1 MADKSPMLLA
11 YLSRTE
17 GWTPASEIAEHLGV
31 STRTV
36 RSYVT
41 AVKVAAAPLD
51 VILSSPDGYRLN
63 RDAHAEY
70 AGRDRGGERTGTP
83 RERITFLV
91 TRLTHAGVEL
101 DVYELA
107 ASLFVSESTIEADL
121 RQVRTLAREA
131 GLELVREGDHVRLVG
146 PDAGHR
152 RIVSR
157 LFSEEQA
164 HGLVDLR
171 RVQESF
177 GIDDLSGFK
186 TDVMV
191 VLEAQGYTVN
201 EFGLDRVLVH
211 TAIAVERSRGS
222 TLADDAPVPD
232 DQLAADLD
240 RLVAERFGTRLPPGE
255 LTALTTLLIT
265 RAGTRAVTGS
275 DAGEHVEVLR
285 RIVDRAQEEF
295 LVDLDDDAFL
305 TRLGAHVGNLV
316 IRAREGVGNPNP
328 LARTIKSSY
337 PLTYELAV
345 FIASEVQREF
355 DIVIGEDEI
364 AYIALHIGSHLERR
378 VSHGAKLTCVLVSPG
393 YHDIAELLERRI
405 LPALGDE
412 VAIDRVLTRT
422 DVDPAALHADLVI
435 STVPWEVRPAN
446 VVIVQPIPTD
456 ADLDAVRGAVSRI
469 RRQRRRR
476 AIADELLLYFDDAL
490 FFRDTAFRNV
500 DAPDEE
506 AVIRVMGDRMRE
518 RGIIDDEYLDGVLE
532 RERISSTA
540 FTEWLAVPH
549 SLRMTATRTAIA
561 IALFE
566 TPIRWGD
573 ATVQVVALVAFA
585 ARDRASFQTVFEQFV
600 EVFSE
605 RHDVQRLLR
614 ASTDF
619 PAYIDELVRLIDE

>member
-11 YLSRTE
+11 YLSRSE

-63 RDAHAEY
+63 RDAHAEF
-70 AGRDRGGERTGTP
+70 ASRDRTAERAGTP
-83 RERITFLV
+83 RERMTFLV

-101 DVYELA
+101 DVHDLA
-107 ASLFVSESTIEADL
+107 DSLFVSESTIEGDL
-121 RQVRTLAREA
+121 RQVRALAREA
-131 GLELVREGDHVRLVG
+131 GLELVRGGDHVRLEG

-152 RIVSR
+152 RLVSR

-177 GIDDLSGFK
+177 GTDDLSAFK
-186 TDVMV
+186 TDVIG
-191 VLEAQGYTVN
+191 VLQTQGYAIN
-201 EFGLDRVLVH
+201 EFGLDRVLLH

-222 TLADDAPVPD
+222 ALAEHAPSPADPV
-232 DQLAADLD
+232 AVDLD
-240 RLVAERFGTRLPPGE
+240 RLVAERFGTRLPAGE
-255 LTALTTLLIT
+255 LTALTTLLTT
-265 RAGTRAVTGS
+265 RAGTRVVPR
-275 DAGEHVEVLR
+275 DQPGEHAAVLR
-285 RIVDRAQEEF
+285 RIVAHAQEEF

-305 TRLGAHVGNLV
+305 SRLGAHVGNLV

-328 LARTIKSSY
+328 LARTIKTSY

-345 FIASEVQREF
+345 FIAAEIQNEF
-355 DIVIGEDEI
+355 TISIGEDEI

-378 VSHGAKLTCVLVSPG
+378 ATHGARLTAVLVSPG
-393 YHDIAELLERRI
+393 YHDIADLLERRI
-405 LPALGDE
+405 QPALGDE

-422 DVDPAALHADLVI
+422 DVDPAALQADLVI

-446 VVIVQPIPTD
+446 VVIVQPFPTD
-456 ADLDAVRGAVSRI
+456 ADLDAVRGAVTRI

-490 FFRDTAFRNV
+490 FFRDSVVR
-500 DAPDEE
+500 DADG
-506 AVIRVMGDRMRE
+506 VIRLLGERMQE
-518 RGIIDDEYLDGVLE
+518 RGIIDDDYLDGVLA

-549 SLRMTATRTAIA
+549 ALTMSAKRTAIA

-566 TPIRWGD
+566 NPIPWGEG
-573 ATVQVVALVAFA
+573 TVQVVALVAFSA
-585 ARDRASFQTVFEQFV
+585 KDRAKFQTVFEQFV

-605 RHDVQRLLR
+605 RSDVLRLIR
-614 ASTDF
+614 ASIDF
-619 PAYIDELVRLIDE
+619 PTYIDELVRLIDE

>member
-11 YLSRTE
+11 YLSRSE

-70 AGRDRGGERTGTP
+70 AARDRSTERAGTP
-83 RERITFLV
+83 RERMTFLV

-101 DVYELA
+101 DVHDLA
-107 ASLFVSESTIEADL
+107 ESLFVSESTIEADL
-121 RQVRTLAREA
+121 RQVRALAREA
-131 GLELVREGDHVRLVG
+131 GLELVRDGDHVRLEG

-152 RIVSR
+152 RLVSR

-186 TDVMV
+186 TEVIE
-191 VLEAQGYTVN
+191 VLQTQGYTIN
-201 EFGLDRVLVH
+201 EFGLDRALLH

-222 TLADDAPVPD
+222 ALADGAPQPADPV
-232 DQLAADLD
+232 AADLD
-240 RLVAERFGTRLPPGE
+240 RIVAERFGTRLPAGE
-255 LTALTTLLIT
+255 LDALTALLTT
-265 RAGTRAVTGS
+265 RAGTRVGALDPDENLG
-275 DAGEHVEVLR
+275 VLR

-305 TRLGAHVGNLV
+305 TRLAAHVGNLV
-316 IRAREGVGNPNP
+316 VRAREGVGNPNP

-345 FIASEVQREF
+345 FVAAEIQSAFGIS
-355 DIVIGEDEI
+355 IGDDEI

-378 VSHGAKLTCVLVSPG
+378 ATHGARLTAVLVSPG
-393 YHDIAELLERRI
+393 YHDIADLLERRI
-405 LPALGDE
+405 QLALGDD

-422 DVDPAALHADLVI
+422 DVDPAALQADLVI
-435 STVPWEVRPAN
+435 STVPWTVRPAN
-446 VVIVQPIPTD
+446 VVLVQPIPTD
-456 ADLDAVRGAVSRI
+456 ADLDAVRGAIARI

-490 FFRDTAFRNV
+490 FFRD
-500 DAPDEE
+500 PE
-506 AVIRVMGDRMRE
+506 ARDSESVIRLLGERMRE
-518 RGIIDDEYLDGVLE
+518 RGIIDADYLDGVLE

-549 SLRMTATRTAIA
+549 ALTMSAKRTAIA
-561 IALFE
+561 IGLFE
-566 TPIRWGD
+566 SPIPWGEG
-573 ATVQVVALVAFA
+573 TVQVVALVAFSA
-585 ARDRASFQTVFEQFV
+585 QDRAKFQTVFEQFV

-605 RHDVQRLLR
+605 RGDVLRLIR
-614 ASTDF
+614 ASVDF
-619 PAYIDELVRLIDE
+619 PTYIDELVRLIDE

>member
-11 YLSRTE
+11 YLSRSE

-70 AGRDRGGERTGTP
+70 AARDRSTERTGTP
-83 RERITFLV
+83 RERMTFLV

-101 DVYELA
+101 DVHDLA
-107 ASLFVSESTIEADL
+107 ESLFVSESTIEADL
-121 RQVRTLAREA
+121 RQVRALAREA
-131 GLELVREGDHVRLVG
+131 GLELLRDGDHVRLEG

-152 RIVSR
+152 RLVSR

-186 TDVMV
+186 TEVIE
-191 VLEAQGYTVN
+191 VLQTQGYTIN
-201 EFGLDRVLVH
+201 EFGLDRALLH
-211 TAIAVERSRGS
+211 TAIAVERSRG
-222 TLADDAPVPD
+222 TALADEAPEPGDPV
-232 DQLAADLD
+232 AADLD
-240 RLVAERFGTRLPPGE
+240 RIVAERFGTRLPAGE
-255 LTALTTLLIT
+255 LDALTALLTT
-265 RAGTRAVTGS
+265 RAGTRVGTQGP
-275 DAGEHVEVLR
+275 DEHLGVLR

-305 TRLGAHVGNLV
+305 TRLAAHVGNLV
-316 IRAREGVGNPNP
+316 VRARQGVGNPNP

-345 FIASEVQREF
+345 FVAAEIQSAFAIS
-355 DIVIGEDEI
+355 IGEDEI

-378 VSHGAKLTCVLVSPG
+378 ATHGARLTAVLVSPG
-393 YHDIAELLERRI
+393 YHDIADLLERRI
-405 LPALGDE
+405 QPALGDD

-422 DVDPAALHADLVI
+422 DVDPAALQTDLVI

-446 VVIVQPIPTD
+446 VVIVQPFPTD
-456 ADLDAVRGAVSRI
+456 ADLDAVRGAIARI

-490 FFRDTAFRNV
+490 FFRDP
-500 DAPDEE
+500 DARDPES
-506 AVIRVMGDRMRE
+506 VIRLLGERMRE
-518 RGIIDDEYLDGVLE
+518 RGIIDDDYLDGVLE

-549 SLRMTATRTAIA
+549 ALTMSAKRTAIA
-561 IALFE
+561 IGLFE
-566 TPIRWGD
+566 SPIPWGEG
-573 ATVQVVALVAFA
+573 TVQVVALVAFSA
-585 ARDRASFQTVFEQFV
+585 KDRAKFQTVFEQFV

-605 RHDVQRLLR
+605 RGDVQRLIR
-614 ASTDF
+614 ASVDF
-619 PAYIDELVRLIDE
+619 PTYIDELVRLIDE

>member
-11 YLSRTE
+11 YLSRSE
-17 GWTPASEIAEHLGV
+17 GWTTASELAEHLGV

-70 AGRDRGGERTGTP
+70 AQRDRATDRIGTP
-83 RERITFLV
+83 RERVTFLV
-91 TRLTHAGVEL
+91 TRLTHSGVEL
-101 DVYELA
+101 DVHELA
-107 ASLFVSESTIEADL
+107 SSLFVSESTIEGDL
-121 RQVRTLAREA
+121 RQVRGLAREA
-131 GLELVREGDHVRLVG
+131 GLELVRDGDHVRLDG

-157 LFSEEQA
+157 LFSDEQA
-164 HGLVDLR
+164 HGLIDLQ
-171 RVQESF
+171 RVQDSF

-186 TDVMV
+186 TDVMA
-191 VLEAQGYTVN
+191 VLESQGYTIN
-201 EFGLDRVLVH
+201 EFGLDRVLLH

-222 TLADDAPVPD
+222 S
-232 DQLAADLD
+232 LAAEAPEPGDAVAKDLD
-240 RLVAERFGTRLPPGE
+240 RLIAERFDTRLPEGE
-255 LTALTTLLIT
+255 LTALTALLTT
-265 RAGTRAVTGS
+265 RAGTRVVEHGEV
-275 DAGEHVEVLR
+275 GEHVDVLR
-285 RIVDRAQEEF
+285 RIVGRAQEEF

-305 TRLGAHVGNLV
+305 TRLSAHVGNLLV
-316 IRAREGVGNPNP
+316 RAREGVGNPNP

-345 FIASEVQREF
+345 FVAAEIQREF
-355 DIVIGEDEI
+355 TITIGDDEI

-378 VSHGAKLTCVLVSPG
+378 STHGERLTCVLVSPG

-405 LPALGDE
+405 LPALGDD
-412 VAIDRVLTRT
+412 VVIDRVLTRT
-422 DVDPAALHADLVI
+422 DVDPAALHTDLII

-456 ADLDAVRGAVSRI
+456 ADLDAVRGAISRI

-476 AIADELLLYFDDAL
+476 AIADQLLLYFDDAL
-490 FFRDTAFRNV
+490 FFRDLKER
-500 DAPDEE
+500 DAE
-506 AVIRVMGDRMRE
+506 AVIRVLGERMRE
-518 RGIIDDEYLDGVLE
+518 RGIIDDDYLDGVLE

-549 SLRMTATRTAIA
+549 ALTMSAKRTAIA
-561 IALFE
+561 IALYE
-566 TPIRWGD
+566 NPIPWGE
-573 ATVQVVALVAFA
+573 ATVQVVALVAFSA
-585 ARDRASFQTVFEQFV
+585 KDRASFQTVFEQFV
-600 EVFSE
+600 EVFSD
-605 RHDVQRLLR
+605 RTDVQRLLR
-614 ASTDF
+614 ASVDF

>member
-11 YLSRTE
+11 YLSRSE

-51 VILSSPDGYRLN
+51 VIHSSPDGYRLN
-63 RDAHAEY
+63 RAAHAEF
-70 AGRDRGGERTGTP
+70 ASRDRTAERAGTP
-83 RERITFLV
+83 RERMTFLV

-101 DVYELA
+101 DVHELA
-107 ASLFVSESTIEADL
+107 DSLFVSESTIEADL
-121 RQVRTLAREA
+121 RQVRALAREA
-131 GLELVREGDHVRLVG
+131 GLELVRDGDHVRLEG

-186 TDVMV
+186 TDVIG
-191 VLEAQGYTVN
+191 VLETQGYTIN
-201 EFGLDRVLVH
+201 EFGLDRVLLH

-222 TLADDAPVPD
+222 VLAEHAAEPGDPV
-232 DQLAADLD
+232 AVDLD
-240 RLVAERFGTRLPPGE
+240 RLVAERFGTRLPSGE
-255 LTALTTLLIT
+255 LTALTTLLTT
-265 RAGTRAVTGS
+265 RAGTRIIPRDEA
-275 DAGEHVEVLR
+275 EHVEVLR
-285 RIVDRAQEEF
+285 RIVDHAQEEF

-316 IRAREGVGNPNP
+316 LRARAGVGNPNP

-345 FIASEVQREF
+345 FIAAEIQNEF
-355 DIVIGEDEI
+355 TISIGEDEI

-378 VSHGAKLTCVLVSPG
+378 AAHGARLTCVLVSPG

-405 LPALGDE
+405 LPALGDD
-412 VAIDRVLTRT
+412 VVIDRVLTRT

-456 ADLDAVRGAVSRI
+456 ADLDAVRGAISRI

-490 FFRDTAFRNV
+490 FFRDDAFADR
-500 DAPDEE
+500 DSES
-506 AVIRVMGDRMRE
+506 VIRVLGERMRE
-518 RGIIDDEYLDGVLE
+518 RGIIDDDYLDGVLH

-549 SLRMTATRTAIA
+549 ALTMSAKRTAIG

-566 TPIRWGD
+566 NPIAWGEG
-573 ATVQVVALVAFA
+573 TVQVVALVAFSA
-585 ARDRASFQTVFEQFV
+585 KDRAKFQTVFEQFV

-605 RHDVQRLLR
+605 RSDVQRLIR
-614 ASTDF
+614 ASIDF
-619 PAYIDELVRLIDE
+619 PTYIDELVRLIDE

>member
-1 MADKSPMLLA
+1 MADKSPLLLT
-11 YLSRTE
+11 YLSRSE

-70 AGRDRGGERTGTP
+70 ANRDRATERAGTP
-83 RERITFLV
+83 RERVAFLV

-101 DVYELA
+101 DVHDLA
-107 ASLFVSESTIEADL
+107 ESLFVSSSTIEADL
-121 RQVRTLAREA
+121 RQVRALAREA
-131 GLELVREGDHVRLVG
+131 GLELVRDGDHVRLDG

-157 LFSEEQA
+157 LFSDEQA

-171 RVQESF
+171 RVQEAF

-186 TDVMV
+186 TDVMA
-191 VLEAQGYTVN
+191 VLERQGYAIN
-201 EFGLDRVLVH
+201 EFGLDRVLLH

-222 TLADDAPVPD
+222 SLADAAPEPSDPV
-232 DQLAADLD
+232 ARDLD
-240 RLVAERFGTRLPPGE
+240 RLVVERFGTRLPAGE
-255 LTALTTLLIT
+255 LTALTTLLTT
-265 RAGTRAVTGS
+265 RAGTRLTSGDQAS
-275 DAGEHVEVLR
+275 EHLDVVR

-316 IRAREGVGNPNP
+316 IRARGGVGNPNP

-345 FIASEVQREF
+345 FVAAEIQREF
-355 DIVIGEDEI
+355 TITIGDDEI

-378 VSHGAKLTCVLVSPG
+378 ATHGERLTCVLVSPG
-393 YHDIAELLERRI
+393 YHDIAELLQRRI

-412 VAIDRVLTRT
+412 ASIDRVLTRT

-435 STVPWEVRPAN
+435 STVPWDVRPAN
-446 VVIVQPIPTD
+446 VVIVQPLPTD
-456 ADLDAVRGAVSRI
+456 ADLDAVRGAITRI

-476 AIADELLLYFDDAL
+476 AITDELLLYFDDAL
-490 FFRDTAFRNV
+490 FFRDLEAR
-500 DAPDEE
+500 DAE
-506 AVIRVMGDRMRE
+506 AVIRVLGERMRA
-518 RGIIDDEYLDGVLE
+518 RGIIDDDYLAGVLD
-532 RERISSTA
+532 REHISSTA

-549 SLRMTATRTAIA
+549 ALTMSAKRTAIA
-561 IALFE
+561 IALYE
-566 TPIRWGD
+566 NPIPWGEG
-573 ATVQVVALVAFA
+573 TVQVVALVAFSA
-585 ARDRASFQTVFEQFV
+585 KDRASFQTVFEQFV
-600 EVFSE
+600 DVFSD
-605 RHDVQRLLR
+605 RSDVQRLLR
-614 ASTDF
+614 ASHDF
-619 PAYIDELVRLIDE
+619 PSYIDELVRLIDE

>member
-1 MADKSPMLLA
+1 MADKSPLLLT
-11 YLSRTE
+11 YLSRSE

-70 AGRDRGGERTGTP
+70 ANRDRATERAGTP
-83 RERITFLV
+83 RERVAFLV

-101 DVYELA
+101 DVHDLA
-107 ASLFVSESTIEADL
+107 ESLFVSSSTIEADL
-121 RQVRTLAREA
+121 RQVRALAREA
-131 GLELVREGDHVRLVG
+131 GLELVRDGDHVRLDG

-157 LFSEEQA
+157 LFSDEQA

-171 RVQESF
+171 RVQEAF

-186 TDVMV
+186 TDVMA
-191 VLEAQGYTVN
+191 VLERQGYAIN
-201 EFGLDRVLVH
+201 EFGLDRVLLH

-222 TLADDAPVPD
+222 SLADAAPEPSDPV
-232 DQLAADLD
+232 ARDLD
-240 RLVAERFGTRLPPGE
+240 RLVVERFGTRLPAGE
-255 LTALTTLLIT
+255 LTALTTLLTT
-265 RAGTRAVTGS
+265 RAGTRLTSGDQVS
-275 DAGEHVEVLR
+275 EHLDVVR

-316 IRAREGVGNPNP
+316 IRARGGVGNPNP

-345 FIASEVQREF
+345 FVAAEIQREF
-355 DIVIGEDEI
+355 TITIGDDEI

-378 VSHGAKLTCVLVSPG
+378 ATHGERLTCVLVSPG
-393 YHDIAELLERRI
+393 YHDIAELLQRRI

-412 VAIDRVLTRT
+412 ASIDRVLTRT

-435 STVPWEVRPAN
+435 STVPWDVRPAN
-446 VVIVQPIPTD
+446 VVIVQPLPTD
-456 ADLDAVRGAVSRI
+456 ADLDAVRGAITRI

-476 AIADELLLYFDDAL
+476 AITDELLLYFDDAL
-490 FFRDTAFRNV
+490 FFRDLAER
-500 DAPDEE
+500 DAES
-506 AVIRVMGDRMRE
+506 VIRVLGERMRA
-518 RGIIDDEYLDGVLE
+518 RGIIDDDYLAGVLD
-532 RERISSTA
+532 REHISSTA

-549 SLRMTATRTAIA
+549 ALTMSAKRTAIA
-561 IALFE
+561 IALYE
-566 TPIRWGD
+566 NPIPWGEG
-573 ATVQVVALVAFA
+573 TVQVVALVAFSA
-585 ARDRASFQTVFEQFV
+585 KDRASFQTVFEQFV
-600 EVFSE
+600 DVFSD
-605 RHDVQRLLR
+605 RSDVQRLLR
-614 ASTDF
+614 ASHDF
-619 PAYIDELVRLIDE
+619 PSYIDELVRLIDE

>member
-1 MADKSPMLLA
+1 MADKSPMLLT
-11 YLSRTE
+11 YLSRSE

-41 AVKVAAAPLD
+41 AIKVAAAPLD
-51 VILSSPDGYRLN
+51 VIHSSPDGYRLN

-70 AGRDRGGERTGTP
+70 AARDRSSDVAGTP
-83 RERITFLV
+83 RERVTFLV

-101 DVYELA
+101 DVHDLA
-107 ASLFVSESTIEADL
+107 DSLFVSSSTIEADL
-121 RQVRTLAREA
+121 RQVRALAREA
-131 GLELVREGDHVRLVG
+131 GLELVREGDHVRLDG

-157 LFSEEQA
+157 LFSDEQA

-171 RVQESF
+171 RVQEAF

-186 TDVMV
+186 TDVMA
-191 VLEAQGYTVN
+191 VLERQGYAIN
-201 EFGLDRVLVH
+201 EFGLDRVLLH

-222 TLADDAPVPD
+222 SLADDAPEPD
-232 DQLAADLD
+232 DAVASDLD
-240 RLVAERFGTRLPPGE
+240 RLVVERFGTRLPAGE
-255 LTALTTLLIT
+255 LTALTTLLTT
-265 RAGTRAVTGS
+265 RAGTRLTPRDEV
-275 DAGEHVEVLR
+275 GEHVGVVR

-316 IRAREGVGNPNP
+316 IRARDGVGNPNP

-345 FIASEVQREF
+345 FVAAEIQREF
-355 DIVIGEDEI
+355 EITIGDDEI

-378 VSHGAKLTCVLVSPG
+378 ATHGERLTCVLVSPG

-405 LPALGDE
+405 LPALGDD
-412 VAIDRVLTRT
+412 VVIDRVLTRT
-422 DVDPAALHADLVI
+422 DVDPADLHADLVI
-435 STVPWEVRPAN
+435 STVPWDVRPAN
-446 VVIVQPIPTD
+446 VVIVQPLPTD
-456 ADLDAVRGAVSRI
+456 ADLDAVRGAITRI
-469 RRQRRRR
+469 RRQHRRR
-476 AIADELLLYFDDAL
+476 AITDELLRYFDDAL
-490 FFRDTAFRNV
+490 FFRDL
-500 DAPDEE
+500 DARDAE
-506 AVIRVMGDRMRE
+506 AVIRVLGERMQE
-518 RGIIDDEYLDGVLE
+518 RGIIDDDYLAGVLD

-549 SLRMTATRTAIA
+549 ALTMSAKRTAIA
-561 IALFE
+561 IALYE
-566 TPIRWGD
+566 NPIPWGD
-573 ATVQVVALVAFA
+573 ATVQVVALVAFSA
-585 ARDRASFQTVFEQFV
+585 KDRASFQTVFEQFV
-600 EVFSE
+600 EVFSD
-605 RHDVQRLLR
+605 RSDVQRLLR

>member
-11 YLSRTE
+11 YLSRSE

-63 RDAHAEY
+63 RDAHAEF
-70 AGRDRGGERTGTP
+70 ANRDRSAERVGTP
-83 RERITFLV
+83 RERMTFLV

-101 DVYELA
+101 DVHELA
-107 ASLFVSESTIEADL
+107 DSLFVSESTIEGDL
-121 RQVRTLAREA
+121 RQVRAAAREA
-131 GLELVREGDHVRLVG
+131 GLDLVRDGDHVRLEG

-152 RIVSR
+152 RLVSR

-164 HGLVDLR
+164 HGLIDLR

-186 TDVMV
+186 TDVIG
-191 VLEAQGYTVN
+191 VLETQGYTIN
-201 EFGLDRVLVH
+201 EFGLDRVLLH

-222 TLADDAPVPD
+222 ALADRAPTPGDPV
-232 DQLAADLD
+232 AADLD
-240 RLVAERFGTRLPPGE
+240 RLVAERFGTRLPAGE
-255 LTALTTLLIT
+255 LTALTTLLTT
-265 RAGTRAVTGS
+265 RAGTRVLPRDG
-275 DAGEHVEVLR
+275 GEHVEVLR
-285 RIVDRAQEEF
+285 RIVDHAQEEF

-345 FIASEVQREF
+345 FIAAEIQQAF
-355 DIVIGEDEI
+355 DISIGEDEI

-378 VSHGAKLTCVLVSPG
+378 ATHGARLSCVLVSPG

-405 LPALGDE
+405 LPALGDD
-412 VAIDRVLTRT
+412 VVIDRVLTRT
-422 DVDPAALHADLVI
+422 DVDPAALQADLVI

-446 VVIVQPIPTD
+446 VVIVQPLPTD
-456 ADLDAVRGAVSRI
+456 ADLDAVRGAITRI

-490 FFRDTAFRNV
+490 FFRDPGAR
-500 DAPDEE
+500 DAESL
-506 AVIRVMGDRMRE
+506 IRLLGERMQE
-518 RGIIDDEYLDGVLE
+518 RGIIDDDYLDGVLA

-549 SLRMTATRTAIA
+549 ALTMSAKRTAIG

-566 TPIRWGD
+566 NPIRWGEG
-573 ATVQVVALVAFA
+573 TVQVVALVAFSA
-585 ARDRASFQTVFEQFV
+585 KDRAKFQTVFEQFV

-605 RHDVQRLLR
+605 RSDVLRLIR
-614 ASTDF
+614 ASIDF
-619 PAYIDELVRLIDE
+619 PTYIDELVRLIDE

>member
-1 MADKSPMLLA
+1 MADKSPLLLT
-11 YLSRTE
+11 YLSRSE

-70 AGRDRGGERTGTP
+70 ANRDRATERAGTP
-83 RERITFLV
+83 RERVAFLV

-101 DVYELA
+101 DVHDLA
-107 ASLFVSESTIEADL
+107 ESLFVSSSTIEADL
-121 RQVRTLAREA
+121 RQVRALAREA
-131 GLELVREGDHVRLVG
+131 GLELVRDGDHVRLDG

-157 LFSEEQA
+157 LFSDEQA

-171 RVQESF
+171 RVQEAF

-186 TDVMV
+186 TDVMA
-191 VLEAQGYTVN
+191 VLERQGYAIN
-201 EFGLDRVLVH
+201 EFGLDRVLLH

-222 TLADDAPVPD
+222 SLADAAPEPSDPV
-232 DQLAADLD
+232 ARDLD
-240 RLVAERFGTRLPPGE
+240 RLVVERFGTRLPAGE
-255 LTALTTLLIT
+255 LTALTTLLTT
-265 RAGTRAVTGS
+265 RAGTRLTSGDQVS
-275 DAGEHVEVLR
+275 EHLDVVR

-316 IRAREGVGNPNP
+316 IRARGGVGNPNP

-345 FIASEVQREF
+345 FVAAEIQREF
-355 DIVIGEDEI
+355 TITIGDDEI

-378 VSHGAKLTCVLVSPG
+378 ATHGERLTCVLVSPG
-393 YHDIAELLERRI
+393 YHDIAELLQRRI

-412 VAIDRVLTRT
+412 ASIDRVLTRT

-435 STVPWEVRPAN
+435 STVPWDVRPAN
-446 VVIVQPIPTD
+446 VVIVQPLPTD
-456 ADLDAVRGAVSRI
+456 ADLDAVRGAITRI

-476 AIADELLLYFDDAL
+476 AITDELLLYFDDAL
-490 FFRDTAFRNV
+490 FFRDLAER
-500 DAPDEE
+500 DAES
-506 AVIRVMGDRMRE
+506 VIRVLGERMRA
-518 RGIIDDEYLDGVLE
+518 RGIIDDDYLAGVLD
-532 RERISSTA
+532 REHISSTA

-549 SLRMTATRTAIA
+549 ALTMSAKRTAIA
-561 IALFE
+561 IALYE
-566 TPIRWGD
+566 NPIPWGEG
-573 ATVQVVALVAFA
+573 TVQVVALVAFSA
-585 ARDRASFQTVFEQFV
+585 KDRASFQTVFEQFV
-600 EVFSE
+600 DVFSD
-605 RHDVQRLLR
+605 RTDVQRLLR
-614 ASTDF
+614 ASHDF
-619 PAYIDELVRLIDE
+619 PSYIDELVRLIDE

>member
-1 MADKSPMLLA
+1 MADKSPLLLT
-11 YLSRTE
+11 YLSRSE

-41 AVKVAAAPLD
+41 AIKVAAAPLD
-51 VILSSPDGYRLN
+51 VIHSSPDGYRLN

-70 AGRDRGGERTGTP
+70 ASRDRTADVVGTP

-101 DVYELA
+101 DVHELA
-107 ASLFVSESTIEADL
+107 ESLFVSSSTVEADL
-121 RQVRTLAREA
+121 RQVRALAREA
-131 GLELVREGDHVRLVG
+131 GLELVRDGDHVHLDG

-152 RIVSR
+152 RLVSR
-157 LFSEEQA
+157 LFSDEQA

-171 RVQESF
+171 RVQEAF

-186 TDVMV
+186 TEVMA
-191 VLEAQGYTVN
+191 VLERQGYAIN
-201 EFGLDRVLVH
+201 EFGLDRVLLH

-222 TLADDAPVPD
+222 SLADDAPEPGDAV
-232 DQLAADLD
+232 ASDLD
-240 RLVAERFGTRLPPGE
+240 RLVVERFGTRLPAGE
-255 LTALTTLLIT
+255 LTALTTLLTT
-265 RAGTRAVTGS
+265 RAGTRLTPRDEV
-275 DAGEHVEVLR
+275 GEHVAVVR
-285 RIVDRAQEEF
+285 KIVDHAQEEF

-316 IRAREGVGNPNP
+316 IRARDGVGNPNP

-345 FIASEVQREF
+345 FVAAEIQREF
-355 DIVIGEDEI
+355 TITIGDDEI

-378 VSHGAKLTCVLVSPG
+378 STHGERLTCVLVSPG

-405 LPALGDE
+405 LPALGDDA
-412 VAIDRVLTRT
+412 VVDRVLTRT
-422 DVDPAALHADLVI
+422 DVDPADLHADLVI
-435 STVPWEVRPAN
+435 STVPWDVRPAN
-446 VVIVQPIPTD
+446 VVIVQPLPTD
-456 ADLDAVRGAVSRI
+456 ADLDAVRGAITRI

-476 AIADELLLYFDDAL
+476 AITDELLLYFDDAL
-490 FFRDTAFRNV
+490 FFRDL
-500 DAPDEE
+500 DARDAES
-506 AVIRVMGDRMRE
+506 VIRVLGERMRE
-518 RGIIDDEYLDGVLE
+518 RGIIDDDYLAGVLD

-549 SLRMTATRTAIA
+549 ALTMSAKRTAIA

-566 TPIRWGD
+566 NPIPWGD
-573 ATVQVVALVAFA
+573 ATVQVVALVAFSA
-585 ARDRASFQTVFEQFV
+585 KDRASFQTVFEQFV
-600 EVFSE
+600 EVFSD
-605 RHDVQRLLR
+605 RTDVQRLLR

>member
-1 MADKSPMLLA
+1 MADKSPMLLT
-11 YLSRTE
+11 YLSRSE

-41 AVKVAAAPLD
+41 AIKVAAAPLD
-51 VILSSPDGYRLN
+51 VIHSSPDGYRLN

-70 AGRDRGGERTGTP
+70 AARDRSSDVAGTP
-83 RERITFLV
+83 RERVTFLV

-101 DVYELA
+101 DVHDLA
-107 ASLFVSESTIEADL
+107 DSLFVSSSTIEADL
-121 RQVRTLAREA
+121 RQVRALAREA
-131 GLELVREGDHVRLVG
+131 GLELVREGDHVRLDG

-157 LFSEEQA
+157 LFSDEQA

-171 RVQESF
+171 RVQDAF

-186 TDVMV
+186 TDVMA
-191 VLEAQGYTVN
+191 VLERQGYAIN
-201 EFGLDRVLVH
+201 EFGLDRVLLH

-222 TLADDAPVPD
+222 SLADDAPEPD
-232 DQLAADLD
+232 DAVASDLD
-240 RLVAERFGTRLPPGE
+240 RLVVERFGTRLPAGE
-255 LTALTTLLIT
+255 LTALTTLLTT
-265 RAGTRAVTGS
+265 RAGTRLTPRDEV
-275 DAGEHVEVLR
+275 GEHVGVVR

-316 IRAREGVGNPNP
+316 IRARDGVGNPNP

-345 FIASEVQREF
+345 FVAAEIQREF
-355 DIVIGEDEI
+355 TITIGDDEI

-378 VSHGAKLTCVLVSPG
+378 ATHGERLTCVLVSPG

-405 LPALGDE
+405 LPALGDD
-412 VAIDRVLTRT
+412 VVIDRVLTRT
-422 DVDPAALHADLVI
+422 DVDPADLRADLVI
-435 STVPWEVRPAN
+435 STVPWDVRPAN
-446 VVIVQPIPTD
+446 VVIVQPLPTE
-456 ADLDAVRGAVSRI
+456 ADLDAVRGAITRI
-469 RRQRRRR
+469 RRQHRRR
-476 AIADELLLYFDDAL
+476 AITDELLRYFDDAL
-490 FFRDTAFRNV
+490 FFRDL
-500 DAPDEE
+500 DARDAE
-506 AVIRVMGDRMRE
+506 AVIRVLGQRMQE
-518 RGIIDDEYLDGVLE
+518 RGIIDDDYLAGVLD

-549 SLRMTATRTAIA
+549 ALTMSAKRTAIA
-561 IALFE
+561 IALYE
-566 TPIRWGD
+566 NPIPWGD
-573 ATVQVVALVAFA
+573 ATVQVVALVAFSA
-585 ARDRASFQTVFEQFV
+585 KDRASFQTVFEQFV
-600 EVFSE
+600 EVFSD
-605 RHDVQRLLR
+605 RSDVQRLLR

>member
-1 MADKSPMLLA
+1 MADKSPMLLT
-11 YLSRTE
+11 YLSRSE

-41 AVKVAAAPLD
+41 AIKVAAAPLD
-51 VILSSPDGYRLN
+51 VIHSSPDGYRLN

-70 AGRDRGGERTGTP
+70 AARDRSSDVAGTP
-83 RERITFLV
+83 RERVTFLV

-101 DVYELA
+101 DVHDLA
-107 ASLFVSESTIEADL
+107 DSLFVSSSTIEADL
-121 RQVRTLAREA
+121 RQVRALAREA
-131 GLELVREGDHVRLVG
+131 GLELVREGDHVRLDG

-157 LFSEEQA
+157 LFSDEQA

-171 RVQESF
+171 RVQEAF

-186 TDVMV
+186 TDVMA
-191 VLEAQGYTVN
+191 VLERQGYAIN
-201 EFGLDRVLVH
+201 EFGLDRVLLH

-222 TLADDAPVPD
+222 SLADDAPEPD
-232 DQLAADLD
+232 DAVASDLD
-240 RLVAERFGTRLPPGE
+240 RLVVERFGTRLPAGE
-255 LTALTTLLIT
+255 LTALTTLLTT
-265 RAGTRAVTGS
+265 RAGTRLTPR
-275 DAGEHVEVLR
+275 DEIGEHVGVVR

-316 IRAREGVGNPNP
+316 IRARDGVGNPNP

-345 FIASEVQREF
+345 FVAAEIQREF
-355 DIVIGEDEI
+355 EITIGDDEI

-378 VSHGAKLTCVLVSPG
+378 ATHGERLTCVLVSPG

-405 LPALGDE
+405 LPALGDD
-412 VAIDRVLTRT
+412 VVIDRVLTRT
-422 DVDPAALHADLVI
+422 DVDPADLHADLVI
-435 STVPWEVRPAN
+435 STVPWDVRPAN
-446 VVIVQPIPTD
+446 VVIVQPLPTD
-456 ADLDAVRGAVSRI
+456 ADLDAVRGAITRI
-469 RRQRRRR
+469 RRQHRRR
-476 AIADELLLYFDDAL
+476 AITDELLRYFDDAL
-490 FFRDTAFRNV
+490 FFRDL
-500 DAPDEE
+500 DARDAE
-506 AVIRVMGDRMRE
+506 AVIRVLGERMQE
-518 RGIIDDEYLDGVLE
+518 RGIIDDDYLAGVLD

-549 SLRMTATRTAIA
+549 ALTMSAKRTAIA
-561 IALFE
+561 IALYE
-566 TPIRWGD
+566 NPIPWGD
-573 ATVQVVALVAFA
+573 ATVQVVALVAFSA
-585 ARDRASFQTVFEQFV
+585 KDRASFQTVFEQFV
-600 EVFSE
+600 EVFSD
-605 RHDVQRLLR
+605 RSDVQRLLR

>member
-1 MADKSPMLLA
+1 MADKSPMLLT
-11 YLSRTE
+11 YLSRAT
-17 GWTPASEIAEHLGV
+17 GWTPASELAEHLGV

-70 AGRDRGGERTGTP
+70 AARDRTSERADTP

-91 TRLTHAGVEL
+91 TRLTHAGAEL
-101 DVYELA
+101 DVHELA
-107 ASLFVSESTIEADL
+107 DALFVSSSTIEADL
-121 RQVRTLAREA
+121 RQVRALARDA
-131 GLELVREGDHVRLVG
+131 GLELRRDGDHVRLDG

-152 RIVSR
+152 RLVSR

-186 TDVMV
+186 TDVIG
-191 VLEAQGYTVN
+191 VLEDHGYAIN
-201 EFGLDRVLVH
+201 EYGLDRVLLH

-222 TLADDAPVPD
+222 TLADDAPQP
-232 DQLAADLD
+232 ADTVAGALD
-240 RLVAERFGTRLPPGE
+240 RLVARRFGTRLPAGE
-255 LTALTTLLIT
+255 LRDLTLLLTT
-265 RAGTRAVTGS
+265 RAGTLVAPS
-275 DAGEHVEVLR
+275 ADDGEHLVVLR
-285 RIVDRAQEEF
+285 NIVDRAQEEF

-305 TRLGAHVGNLV
+305 ARLGAHVGNLV
-316 IRAREGVGNPNP
+316 IRAREGVANPNP
-328 LARTIKSSY
+328 LVRTIKSSY

-345 FIASEVQREF
+345 FIAAEVQREF
-355 DIVIGEDEI
+355 DITIGDDEI

-378 VSHGAKLTCVLVSPG
+378 AGRGRTLSCVLVSPG
-393 YHDIAELLERRI
+393 YHDIADLLERRI
-405 LPALGDE
+405 LPALGDD
-412 VAIDRVLTRT
+412 VAIDRVITRT
-422 DVDPAALHADLVI
+422 DVDPAGLHADLVI

-456 ADLDAVRGAVSRI
+456 ADLDAVRGAISRI

-490 FFRDTAFRNV
+490 FFRNI
-500 DAPDEE
+500 DATDEKG
-506 AVIRVMGDRMRE
+506 VIRILGERMRE
-518 RGIIDDEYLDGVLE
+518 RGIIDDDYLDGVLD
-532 RERISSTA
+532 RESISSTA

-549 SLRMTATRTAIA
+549 SMRMTAHRTAIA
-561 IALFE
+561 IALFD
-566 TPIRWGD
+566 TAIAWGEG
-573 ATVQVVALVAFA
+573 TVQVVALVAFSA
-585 ARDRASFQTVFEQFV
+585 EGRASFQTVFEQFV
-600 EVFSE
+600 EVFAE
-605 RHDVQRLLR
+605 RTDVQRLLKT
-614 ASTDF
+614 AGDF
-619 PAYIDELVRLIDE
+619 PSFIDELVRLIDE

>member
-1 MADKSPMLLA
+1 MADKSPMLLT
-11 YLSRTE
+11 YLSRSE

-70 AGRDRGGERTGTP
+70 AARDRSSDVAGTP
-83 RERITFLV
+83 RERVTFLV

-101 DVYELA
+101 DVHDLA
-107 ASLFVSESTIEADL
+107 ESLFVSSSTVEADL
-121 RQVRTLAREA
+121 RQVRALAREA
-131 GLELVREGDHVRLVG
+131 GLELVRDGDHVRLTG

-157 LFSEEQA
+157 LFSDEQA

-171 RVQESF
+171 RVQEAF

-186 TDVMV
+186 TDVMA
-191 VLEAQGYTVN
+191 VLERQGYAIN
-201 EFGLDRVLVH
+201 EFGLDRVLLH

-222 TLADDAPVPD
+222 SLADDAPEPD
-232 DQLAADLD
+232 EPVASDLD
-240 RLVAERFGTRLPPGE
+240 RLVVERFGTRLPAGE
-255 LTALTTLLIT
+255 LTALTTLLTT
-265 RAGTRAVTGS
+265 RAGTRLAARDEV
-275 DAGEHVEVLR
+275 GEHVDVVR
-285 RIVDRAQEEF
+285 RIVDHAQEEF

-316 IRAREGVGNPNP
+316 IRARDGVGNPNP

-345 FIASEVQREF
+345 FVAAEIQREF
-355 DIVIGEDEI
+355 TITIGDDEI

-378 VSHGAKLTCVLVSPG
+378 ATHGERLTCVLVSPG

-405 LPALGDE
+405 LPALGDDA
-412 VAIDRVLTRT
+412 VIDRVLTRT
-422 DVDPAALHADLVI
+422 DVDPADLHADLVI
-435 STVPWEVRPAN
+435 STVPWDVRPAN
-446 VVIVQPIPTD
+446 VVIVQPLPTD
-456 ADLDAVRGAVSRI
+456 ADLDAVRGAITRI

-476 AIADELLLYFDDAL
+476 AIADQLLLYFDDAL
-490 FFRDTAFRNV
+490 FFRDLEAR
-500 DAPDEE
+500 DAES
-506 AVIRVMGDRMRE
+506 VIRVLGERMQE
-518 RGIIDDEYLDGVLE
+518 RGIIDDEYLAGVLD

-549 SLRMTATRTAIA
+549 ALTMSAKRTAIA
-561 IALFE
+561 IALYE
-566 TPIRWGD
+566 APIPWGD
-573 ATVQVVALVAFA
+573 GTVQVVALVAFSA
-585 ARDRASFQTVFEQFV
+585 KDRASFQTVFEQFV
-600 EVFSE
+600 EVFSD
-605 RHDVQRLLR
+605 RGDVQRLLR
-614 ASTDF
+614 ASHDF
-619 PAYIDELVRLIDE
+619 PSYIDELVRLIDE

>member
-11 YLSRTE
+11 YLSRSE

-63 RDAHAEY
+63 RAAHAEF
-70 AGRDRGGERTGTP
+70 ATRDRSAERAGTP
-83 RERITFLV
+83 RERMTFLV

-101 DVYELA
+101 DVHELA
-107 ASLFVSESTIEADL
+107 DSLFVSESTIEGDL
-121 RQVRTLAREA
+121 RQVRALAREA
-131 GLELVREGDHVRLVG
+131 GLELVRDGDHVRLEG

-152 RIVSR
+152 RLVSR

-186 TDVMV
+186 TDVIG
-191 VLEAQGYTVN
+191 VLETQGYTIN
-201 EFGLDRVLVH
+201 EFGLDRVLLH

-222 TLADDAPVPD
+222 VLADQAAEPGDPV
-232 DQLAADLD
+232 AADLD
-240 RLVAERFGTRLPPGE
+240 RLVAERFGTRLPVGE
-255 LTALTTLLIT
+255 LTALTTLLTT
-265 RAGTRAVTGS
+265 RAGTRVIPRDEA
-275 DAGEHVEVLR
+275 EHFEVLR
-285 RIVDRAQEEF
+285 RIVDHAQEEF

-316 IRAREGVGNPNP
+316 LRARAGVGNPNP

-345 FIASEVQREF
+345 FIAAEIQNEF
-355 DIVIGEDEI
+355 TISIGEDEI
-364 AYIALHIGSHLERR
+364 AYIALHVGSHLERR
-378 VSHGAKLTCVLVSPG
+378 ASHGARLTCVLVSPG

-405 LPALGDE
+405 LPALGDD
-412 VAIDRVLTRT
+412 VVIDRVLTRT

-456 ADLDAVRGAVSRI
+456 ADLDAVRGAISRI

-490 FFRDTAFRNV
+490 FFRDDAFAER
-500 DAPDEE
+500 DAES
-506 AVIRVMGDRMRE
+506 VIRVLGERMRE
-518 RGIIDDEYLDGVLE
+518 RGIIDDDYLDGVLD

-549 SLRMTATRTAIA
+549 ALTMSAKRTAIG

-566 TPIRWGD
+566 NPIAWGEG
-573 ATVQVVALVAFA
+573 TVQVVALVAFSA
-585 ARDRASFQTVFEQFV
+585 KDRAKFQTVFEQFV

-605 RHDVQRLLR
+605 RSDVQRLIR
-614 ASTDF
+614 ASIDF
-619 PAYIDELVRLIDE
+619 PTYIDELVRLIDE

>member
-1 MADKSPMLLA
+1 VAGEMADKSPLLLT
-11 YLSRTE
+11 YLSRSE

-70 AGRDRGGERTGTP
+70 ANRDRATERAGTP
-83 RERITFLV
+83 RERVAFLV

-101 DVYELA
+101 DVHDLA
-107 ASLFVSESTIEADL
+107 ESLFVSSSTIEADL
-121 RQVRTLAREA
+121 RQVRALAREA
-131 GLELVREGDHVRLVG
+131 GLELVRDGDHVRLDG

-157 LFSEEQA
+157 LFSDEQA

-171 RVQESF
+171 RVQEAF

-186 TDVMV
+186 TDVMA
-191 VLEAQGYTVN
+191 VLERQGYAIN
-201 EFGLDRVLVH
+201 EFGLDRVLLH

-222 TLADDAPVPD
+222 SLADAAPEPSDPV
-232 DQLAADLD
+232 ARDLD
-240 RLVAERFGTRLPPGE
+240 RLVVERFGTRLPAGE
-255 LTALTTLLIT
+255 LTALTTLLTT
-265 RAGTRAVTGS
+265 RAGTRLTSGDQVS
-275 DAGEHVEVLR
+275 EHLDVVR

-316 IRAREGVGNPNP
+316 IRARGGVGNPNP

-345 FIASEVQREF
+345 FVAAEIQREF
-355 DIVIGEDEI
+355 TITIGDDEI

-378 VSHGAKLTCVLVSPG
+378 ATHGERLTCVLVSPG
-393 YHDIAELLERRI
+393 YHDIAELLQRRI

-412 VAIDRVLTRT
+412 ASIDRVLTRT

-435 STVPWEVRPAN
+435 STVPWDVRPAN
-446 VVIVQPIPTD
+446 VVIVQPLPTD
-456 ADLDAVRGAVSRI
+456 ADLDAVRGAITRI

-476 AIADELLLYFDDAL
+476 AITDELLLYFDDAL
-490 FFRDTAFRNV
+490 FFRDLAER
-500 DAPDEE
+500 DAES
-506 AVIRVMGDRMRE
+506 VIRVLGERMRA
-518 RGIIDDEYLDGVLE
+518 RGIIDDDYLAGVLD
-532 RERISSTA
+532 REHISSTA

-549 SLRMTATRTAIA
+549 ALTMSAKRTAIA
-561 IALFE
+561 IALYE
-566 TPIRWGD
+566 NPIPWGEG
-573 ATVQVVALVAFA
+573 TVQVVALVAFSA
-585 ARDRASFQTVFEQFV
+585 KDRASFQTVFEQFV
-600 EVFSE
+600 DVFSD
-605 RHDVQRLLR
+605 RSDVQRLLR
-614 ASTDF
+614 ASHDF
-619 PAYIDELVRLIDE
+619 PSYIDELVRLIDE

>member
-11 YLSRTE
+11 YLSRSE

-51 VILSSPDGYRLN
+51 VIVSSPDGYRLN
-63 RDAHAEY
+63 RAAHAEF
-70 AGRDRGGERTGTP
+70 ATRDRSAERAGTP
-83 RERITFLV
+83 RERMTFLV

-101 DVYELA
+101 DVHELA
-107 ASLFVSESTIEADL
+107 DSLFVSESTIEGDL
-121 RQVRTLAREA
+121 RQVRALAREA
-131 GLELVREGDHVRLVG
+131 GLELVRDGDHVRLEG

-186 TDVMV
+186 TDVIG
-191 VLEAQGYTVN
+191 VLETQGYTIN
-201 EFGLDRVLVH
+201 EFGLDRVLLH

-222 TLADDAPVPD
+222 ALADQAAEPGDPV
-232 DQLAADLD
+232 AVDLD
-240 RLVAERFGTRLPPGE
+240 RLVAERFGTRLPAGE
-255 LTALTTLLIT
+255 LTALTTLLTT
-265 RAGTRAVTGS
+265 RAGTRVIPRDEA
-275 DAGEHVEVLR
+275 EHFEVLR
-285 RIVDRAQEEF
+285 RIVDHAQEEF

-316 IRAREGVGNPNP
+316 LRARAGVGNPNP

-345 FIASEVQREF
+345 FIAAEIQNEF
-355 DIVIGEDEI
+355 TISIGEDEI

-378 VSHGAKLTCVLVSPG
+378 ASHGARLTCVLVSPG

-405 LPALGDE
+405 LPALGDD
-412 VAIDRVLTRT
+412 VVIDRVLTRT

-456 ADLDAVRGAVSRI
+456 ADLDAVRGAISRI

-490 FFRDTAFRNV
+490 FFRDDAFAER
-500 DAPDEE
+500 DTES
-506 AVIRVMGDRMRE
+506 VIRVLGERMRE
-518 RGIIDDEYLDGVLE
+518 RGIIDDDYLEGVLN

-549 SLRMTATRTAIA
+549 ALTMSAKRTAIG

-566 TPIRWGD
+566 NPIAWGEG
-573 ATVQVVALVAFA
+573 TVQVVALVAFSA
-585 ARDRASFQTVFEQFV
+585 KDRAKFQTVFEQFV

-605 RHDVQRLLR
+605 RSDVQRLIR
-614 ASTDF
+614 ASIDF
-619 PAYIDELVRLIDE
+619 PTYIDELVRLIDE

>member
-1 MADKSPMLLA
+1 MADKSPLLLT
-11 YLSRTE
+11 YLSRSE

-70 AGRDRGGERTGTP
+70 ANRDRNIERAGTP
-83 RERITFLV
+83 RERIAFLV

-101 DVYELA
+101 DVHDLA

-121 RQVRTLAREA
+121 RQVRALAREA
-131 GLELVREGDHVRLVG
+131 GLELRRDGDHVTLVG

-171 RVQESF
+171 RVQEAF

-186 TDVMV
+186 TDVMA
-191 VLEAQGYTVN
+191 VLERQGYAIN
-201 EFGLDRVLVH
+201 EFGLDRVLLH

-222 TLADDAPVPD
+222 SLADEAAEPGDAV
-232 DQLAADLD
+232 AKDLD
-240 RLVAERFGTRLPPGE
+240 RLVVERFGTRLPAGE
-255 LTALTTLLIT
+255 LTALTTLLTT
-265 RAGTRAVTGS
+265 RAGTRVTPR
-275 DAGEHVEVLR
+275 DEAGEHVDVLR
-285 RIVDRAQEEF
+285 KIVDHAQEEF

-316 IRAREGVGNPNP
+316 IRARDGVGNPNP

-345 FIASEVQREF
+345 FVAAEIQREF
-355 DIVIGEDEI
+355 AITIGDDEI

-378 VSHGAKLTCVLVSPG
+378 ATHGERLTCVLVSPG
-393 YHDIAELLERRI
+393 YHDIADLLERRI
-405 LPALGDE
+405 LPALGDD
-412 VAIDRVLTRT
+412 VVIDRVLTRT
-422 DVDPAALHADLVI
+422 DVDPAELHADLVI
-435 STVPWEVRPAN
+435 STVPWDVRPAN
-446 VVIVQPIPTD
+446 VVIVQPLPTD
-456 ADLDAVRGAVSRI
+456 ADLDAVRGAITRI

-476 AIADELLLYFDDAL
+476 AIADQLLLYFDDAL
-490 FFRDTAFRNV
+490 FFRDLEAR
-500 DAPDEE
+500 DAE
-506 AVIRVMGDRMRE
+506 AVIRVLGERMRE
-518 RGIIDDEYLDGVLE
+518 RGIIDDEYLDGVLD

-549 SLRMTATRTAIA
+549 ALTMSAKRTAIA
-561 IALFE
+561 IALYDA
-566 TPIRWGD
+566 PIPWGES
-573 ATVQVVALVAFA
+573 TVQVVALVAFSA
-585 ARDRASFQTVFEQFV
+585 KDRASFQTVFEQFV
-600 EVFSE
+600 EVFSD
-605 RHDVQRLLR
+605 RSDVQRLLR
-614 ASTDF
+614 ASHDF
-619 PAYIDELVRLIDE
+619 PSFIDELVRLIDE

>member
-1 MADKSPMLLA
+1 MADKSPLLLT
-11 YLSRTE
+11 YLSRSE

-70 AGRDRGGERTGTP
+70 AARDRSSDVAGTP
-83 RERITFLV
+83 RERVTFLV

-101 DVYELA
+101 DVHDLA
-107 ASLFVSESTIEADL
+107 ESLFVSSSTVEADL
-121 RQVRTLAREA
+121 RQVRALAREA
-131 GLELVREGDHVRLVG
+131 GLELVRDGDHVRLTG

-157 LFSEEQA
+157 LFSDEQA

-171 RVQESF
+171 RVQEAF

-186 TDVMV
+186 TDVMA
-191 VLEAQGYTVN
+191 VLERQGYAIN
-201 EFGLDRVLVH
+201 EFGLDRVLLH

-222 TLADDAPVPD
+222 SLADDAPEPGDAV
-232 DQLAADLD
+232 AKDLD
-240 RLVAERFGTRLPPGE
+240 RLVVERFGTRLPAGE
-255 LTALTTLLIT
+255 LTALTTLLTT
-265 RAGTRAVTGS
+265 RAGTRLTARNEI
-275 DAGEHVEVLR
+275 GEHVDVVR

-316 IRAREGVGNPNP
+316 VRARDGVGNPNP

-345 FIASEVQREF
+345 FVAAEIQREF
-355 DIVIGEDEI
+355 TITIGDDEI

-378 VSHGAKLTCVLVSPG
+378 ATHGERLTCVLVSPG

-405 LPALGDE
+405 LPALGDDA
-412 VAIDRVLTRT
+412 VIDRVLTRT
-422 DVDPAALHADLVI
+422 DVDPADLHADLVI
-435 STVPWEVRPAN
+435 STVPWDVRPAN
-446 VVIVQPIPTD
+446 VVIVQPLPTD
-456 ADLDAVRGAVSRI
+456 ADLDAVRGAITRI

-476 AIADELLLYFDDAL
+476 AIADQLLLYFDDAL
-490 FFRDTAFRNV
+490 FFRDLEAR
-500 DAPDEE
+500 DAES
-506 AVIRVMGDRMRE
+506 VIRVLGERMRE
-518 RGIIDDEYLDGVLE
+518 RGIIDDDYLDGVLD

-549 SLRMTATRTAIA
+549 ALTMSAKRTAIA
-561 IALFE
+561 IALYE
-566 TPIRWGD
+566 SPIPWGD
-573 ATVQVVALVAFA
+573 GTVQVVALVAFSA
-585 ARDRASFQTVFEQFV
+585 KDRASFQTVFEQFV
-600 EVFSE
+600 EVFSD
-605 RHDVQRLLR
+605 RSDVQRLLR

>member
-1 MADKSPMLLA
+1 MADKSPMLLT
-11 YLSRTE
+11 YLSRSE

-41 AVKVAAAPLD
+41 AIKVAAAPLD
-51 VILSSPDGYRLN
+51 VIHSSPDGYRLN
-63 RDAHAEY
+63 RDAHAEF
-70 AGRDRGGERTGTP
+70 AARDRSSDVAGTP
-83 RERITFLV
+83 RERVTFLV

-101 DVYELA
+101 DVHDLA
-107 ASLFVSESTIEADL
+107 DSLFVSSSTIEADL
-121 RQVRTLAREA
+121 RQVRSLAREA
-131 GLELVREGDHVRLVG
+131 GLELVREGDHVRLDG

-157 LFSEEQA
+157 LFSDEQA

-171 RVQESF
+171 RVQEAF

-186 TDVMV
+186 TDVMA
-191 VLEAQGYTVN
+191 VLERQGYAIN
-201 EFGLDRVLVH
+201 EFGLDRVLLH

-222 TLADDAPVPD
+222 SLADDAPEPD
-232 DQLAADLD
+232 DAVASDLD
-240 RLVAERFGTRLPPGE
+240 RLVVERFGTRLPAGE
-255 LTALTTLLIT
+255 LTALTTLLTT
-265 RAGTRAVTGS
+265 RAGTRLTPRDEV
-275 DAGEHVEVLR
+275 GEHVGVVR

-316 IRAREGVGNPNP
+316 IRARDGVGNPNP

-345 FIASEVQREF
+345 FVAAEIQREF
-355 DIVIGEDEI
+355 TITIGDDEI

-378 VSHGAKLTCVLVSPG
+378 ATHGERLTCVLVSPG

-405 LPALGDE
+405 LPALGDD
-412 VAIDRVLTRT
+412 VVIDRVLTRT
-422 DVDPAALHADLVI
+422 DVDPADLRADLVI
-435 STVPWEVRPAN
+435 STVPWDVRPAN
-446 VVIVQPIPTD
+446 VVIVQPLPTD
-456 ADLDAVRGAVSRI
+456 ADLDAVRGAITRI

-476 AIADELLLYFDDAL
+476 AITDELLLYFDDAL
-490 FFRDTAFRNV
+490 FFRDLEER
-500 DAPDEE
+500 DAES
-506 AVIRVMGDRMRE
+506 VIRVLGERMRE
-518 RGIIDDEYLDGVLE
+518 RGIIDDDYLVGVLD

-549 SLRMTATRTAIA
+549 ALTMSAKRTAIA
-561 IALFE
+561 IALYE
-566 TPIRWGD
+566 NPIPWGD
-573 ATVQVVALVAFA
+573 ATVQVVALVAFSA
-585 ARDRASFQTVFEQFV
+585 KDRASFQTVFEQFV
-600 EVFSE
+600 EVFSD
-605 RHDVQRLLR
+605 RADVQRLLR